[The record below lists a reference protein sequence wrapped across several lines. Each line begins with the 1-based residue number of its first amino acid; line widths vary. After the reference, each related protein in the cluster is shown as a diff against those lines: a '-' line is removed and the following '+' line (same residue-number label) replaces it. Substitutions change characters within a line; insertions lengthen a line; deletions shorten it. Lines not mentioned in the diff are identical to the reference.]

1 MHQTT
6 ILFFMPPH
14 MTHIHLILIWDVK
27 KQSFSYWIFAMPSEG
42 GGGKREGIILRFHIL
57 RAGRGLQEKGVV
69 YIQCK
74 NKNEQH
80 VVQCTTLYN
89 MLFILINIPNAL
101 QWRARV
107 RVTRKGDHVQHVGEV
122 YSGSLPATL
131 PLQPL
136 TPSTSQRL
144 VLLTTTARLYKNRLT
159 WT

>member
-1 MHQTT
+1 
-6 ILFFMPPH
+6 
-14 MTHIHLILIWDVK
+14 
-27 KQSFSYWIFAMPSEG
+27 MPSEG

-69 YIQCK
+69 YIV
-74 NKNEQH
+74 QH
-80 VVQCTTLYN
+80 VVHSYKYS
-89 MLFILINIPNAL
+89 